1 MKSEFFDVVIV
12 GAGLSGIGAGCHLKD
27 KCPEHTFV
35 ILEGRD
41 NIGGTWDLF
50 RYPGI
55 RSDSDMY
62 TLSYSFKPWDSEELI
77 PSGETILNYILEASK
92 ENKIENH
99 IRTNHKILKA
109 EWEDKDNLWK
119 VTVENHT
126 TFYCKF
132 LYMCSGYYRY
142 DKGYE
147 PTFKGSE
154 FFRGPLIHAQKW
166 PKDLDVQGKNI
177 VVIGSGATAVTLVP
191 ELSRKAK
198 KVTMIQRSPTY
209 IASWPGEDWF
219 ANILRKFFPARF
231 VSFIM
236 KAKYNIF
243 QQFIYYFAQKTP
255 DKAKS
260 FLLNRLRKEVG
271 PDIDVE
277 KHFVPN
283 YKPWDQRLC
292 LAKDGDFFK
301 VLKEGKASIVT
312 DLIDSFYE
320 NGIQLKSGE
329 KIQADIIVKATG
341 LELLPLGGIELYVNG
356 KQIDYSKSYTYKG
369 AGISNVP
376 NFLSV
381 FGYINASWT
390 LRADLISKY
399 LCRLL
404 NYLKSKGFKKCT
416 PKLGEVDSVSK
427 PFIDGFTP
435 GFFKRSIHLFP
446 KQGLKKPWIN
456 PQNYKMDKEM
466 FLNDSLEDD
475 VMGFD

>member
-12 GAGLSGIGAGCHLKD
+12 GAGLSGIGAACHLKD

-41 NIGGTWDLF
+41 NVGGTWDLF

-77 PSGETILNYILEASK
+77 PSGESILNYIKEAAK
-92 ENKIENH
+92 DYNIEDH
-99 IRTNHKILKA
+99 IRTKHKILKA
-109 EWEDKDNLWK
+109 EWEDKDSLWK

-132 LYMCSGYYRY
+132 LYMCGGYYRY

-147 PTFKGSE
+147 PSFKDSDLFKGP
-154 FFRGPLIHAQKW
+154 FIHAQNW
-166 PKDLDVQGKNI
+166 RPDIEVQEKNI

-191 ELSRKAK
+191 ELTKKAK
-198 KVTMIQRSPTY
+198 NVTMLQRTPTY
-209 IASWPGEDWF
+209 IASWPGQDRL
-219 ANILRKFFPARF
+219 ANILRKFFPPRF
-231 VSFIM
+231 VSFII
-236 KAKYNIF
+236 KAKYNFF
-243 QQFIYYFAQKTP
+243 QQFIYYFAQKSPET
-255 DKAKS
+255 AKR
-260 FLLNRLRKEVG
+260 FLLSRLRKEVG
-271 PDIDVE
+271 PNVDVE

-283 YKPWDQRLC
+283 YEPWDQRLC

-312 DLIDSFYE
+312 DHIDSFYE
-320 NGIQLKSGE
+320 DGIQLKSGV

-341 LELLPLGGIELYVNG
+341 LELLPLGGIELFVNG
-356 KQIDYSKSYTYKG
+356 EEIDISNSYTYKG

-381 FGYINASWT
+381 FGSYLLFEYFFPLT
-390 LRADLISKY
+390 LILLI
-399 LCRLL
+399 
-404 NYLKSKGFKKCT
+404 
-416 PKLGEVDSVSK
+416 
-427 PFIDGFTP
+427 
-435 GFFKRSIHLFP
+435 
-446 KQGLKKPWIN
+446 
-456 PQNYKMDKEM
+456 
-466 FLNDSLEDD
+466 
-475 VMGFD
+475 

>member
-1 MKSEFFDVVIV
+1 
-12 GAGLSGIGAGCHLKD
+12 
-27 KCPEHTFV
+27 
-35 ILEGRD
+35 
-41 NIGGTWDLF
+41 
-50 RYPGI
+50 
-55 RSDSDMY
+55 
-62 TLSYSFKPWDSEELI
+62 
-77 PSGETILNYILEASK
+77 LNYIK
-92 ENKIENH
+92 ETTKDYNIEDH
-99 IRTNHKILKA
+99 IRTKHKILKA

-132 LYMCSGYYRY
+132 LYMCGGYYRY

-147 PTFKGSE
+147 PSFKNSDLFKGP
-154 FFRGPLIHAQKW
+154 FIHAQNW
-166 PKDLDVQGKNI
+166 RTEIEVQEKNI

-191 ELSRKAK
+191 ELTKKAK
-198 KVTMIQRSPTY
+198 NVTMLQRSPTY
-209 IASWPGEDWF
+209 IASWPGQDWL
-219 ANILRKFFPARF
+219 ANILRNFFPPRF

-236 KAKYNIF
+236 RAKYNLF
-243 QQFIYYFAQKTP
+243 QQLIYYFSQKSPETV
-255 DKAKS
+255 KK
-260 FLLNRLRKEVG
+260 FLLSRLRKEVG
-271 PDIDVE
+271 SNVDVE

-283 YKPWDQRLC
+283 YEPWDQRLC

-312 DLIDSFYE
+312 DHIDSFYE
-320 NGIQLKSGE
+320 EGIQLKSGE

-341 LELLPLGGIELYVNG
+341 LELLPLGGIELFVNG
-356 KQIDYSKSYTYKG
+356 EKIDFSKSYTYKG

-390 LRADLISKY
+390 LRADLVSTY

-404 NYLKSKGFKKCT
+404 KYLKSKGFKKCN
-416 PKLGEVDSVSK
+416 PKLDEMNTSSK

-435 GFFKRSIHLFP
+435 GFFERSLHLFP
-446 KQGLKKPWIN
+446 KQGTKKPWIN

-466 FLNDSLEDD
+466 FISDSLEDG
-475 VMGFD
+475 VMDFN